1 MKIKSP
7 LSTAVAIGSGLI
19 VLLTYLINVDEINAV
34 RETLLGWVVIASAAA
49 LLVGLINLITVHV
62 NKIRQGKKPLYS
74 FVLVISAVVTFS
86 LTLVLGPGH
95 FIPQGIFQYVQIPVE
110 TSLMAVLAAT
120 LTYASARLLSR
131 RPNLFSVIFILTL
144 LLTLL
149 GTAPFFNIEI
159 PFISSILQPFLSKVL
174 AGAGARGLLI
184 GVGLG
189 TVATGIR
196 ILIGADRPFSR

>member
-7 LSTAVAIGSGLI
+7 FSTAVAIGSGLI
-19 VLLTYLINVDEINAV
+19 VLLTYLINVDEINNV
-34 RETLLGWVVIASAAA
+34 RKTLLGWVVIASAAA
-49 LLVGLINLITVHV
+49 LLVGLINLITVHI

-74 FVLVISAVVTFS
+74 FVLVTSAIITFS
-86 LTLVLGPGH
+86 LTLALGPGH
-95 FIPQGIFQYVQIPVE
+95 FIPQGIFQYIQIPVE
-110 TSLMAVLAAT
+110 SSLMAVLAVT
-120 LTYASARLLSR
+120 LTYASTRLLSH
-131 RPNLFSVIFILTL
+131 RPNLYSVVFLLTL
-144 LLTLL
+144 IVTLL

-159 PFISSILQPFLSKVL
+159 PFISELIRPFLSKVL